1 MNEIANICERVGADV
16 NHIRHGI
23 GSDSRIGYSF
33 IYPGCGYGGSCF
45 PKDVQALIKTA
56 QDHGYN
62 PRILSAAEEV
72 NNEQK
77 KGIAEKVTERFG
89 ADLKGFTFAVWG
101 LSFKPETDDMR
112 AAASIT
118 VIKELVSRGTRIKAY
133 DPKAMDEAREFY
145 LKDMPE
151 VEYSQSKYS
160 VLNGCDAL
168 ILLTEWLVGTSSSGR
183 DFVPARLCNLICSPM
198 SRTGRT

>member
-16 NHIRHGI
+16 NHVRHGI

-56 QDHGYN
+56 LDHGYN
-62 PRILSAAEEV
+62 PRILSATEEV
-72 NNEQK
+72 NNDQK
-77 KGIAEKVTERFG
+77 KAIVAKVTERFG
-89 ADLKGFTFAVWG
+89 EDLKGFTFPLWG

-118 VIKELVSRGTRIKAY
+118 VIKELVSRGARIKAY
-133 DPKAMDEAREFY
+133 DPKAMDEAMEFY
-145 LKDMPE
+145 LKALAVDNR
-151 VEYSQSKYS
+151 YSSNMS
-160 VLNGCDAL
+160 LLRSNLNNGK
-168 ILLTEWLVGTSSSGR
+168 IKK
-183 DFVPARLCNLICSPM
+183 
-198 SRTGRT
+198 